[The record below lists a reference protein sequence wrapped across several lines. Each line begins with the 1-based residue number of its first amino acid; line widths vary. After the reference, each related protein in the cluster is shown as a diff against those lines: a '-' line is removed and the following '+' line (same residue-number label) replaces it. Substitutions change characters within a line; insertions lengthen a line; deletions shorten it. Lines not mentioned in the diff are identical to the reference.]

1 MIIHHMMSST
11 ANSSQS
17 FVGGIVSFRALDR
30 PQFSKLQQKMFP
42 IYFGLQS
49 TLPVLMALTY
59 PSPHPLTISSGIA
72 GILDASTRTSVLY
85 PLATVFV
92 TSVIN
97 MLVVGPATTK
107 IMLERKVQ
115 ESRDGKK
122 SYDPAPH
129 SKEMVKLNK
138 AFGRMHGVSS
148 LLNMAG
154 FLATIWYGVGLSTR
168 L

>member
-1 MIIHHMMSST
+1 MMSST

-129 SKEMVKLNK
+129 SKEMVKLNRM
-138 AFGRMHGVSS
+138 FGRMHGISS

-154 FLATIWYGVGLSTR
+154 FLATVWYGVGLSTR